1 MTEIRTMTR
10 FTGVDPG
17 DADAFRSVVAE
28 AAQRVANEPGT
39 VGYAWF
45 ESSDG
50 TEFVAQESFVDSDA
64 VLAHAANVG
73 DLVGQ
78 WVGLADGVDV
88 EIFGAPSDEL
98 RSALSA
104 MGPGIYSPV
113 ST

>member
-10 FTGVDPG
+10 FTGVGQG
-17 DADAFRSVVAE
+17 DADAFRSLVAE

-50 TEFVAQESFVDSDA
+50 AEFIAQETFVDSNA
-64 VLAHAANVG
+64 VLAHAGNVG

-78 WVGLADGVDV
+78 WVGLADGVVV

-98 RSALSA
+98 RSALSSMA
-104 MGPGIYSPV
+104 PAIYSPV
-113 ST
+113 NT